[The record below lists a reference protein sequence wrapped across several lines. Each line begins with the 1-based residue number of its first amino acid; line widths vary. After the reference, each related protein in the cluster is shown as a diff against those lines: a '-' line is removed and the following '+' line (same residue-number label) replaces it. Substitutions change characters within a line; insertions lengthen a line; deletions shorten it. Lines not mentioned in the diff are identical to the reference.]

1 MKCGFWNVG
10 GWNTLV
16 DSDNS
21 SIREKCLLSLDLDVI
36 GIAET
41 HLKNNDVLE
50 LTGYVWLGHNRK
62 NTHIKAK
69 KGSGGVGVFL
79 KQSLFQSYD
88 VNMIDNDKEGILWLK
103 FSPKGN
109 ETEFLCCV
117 CYLPP
122 INSTRN
128 IDGNEFFDTLLSQ
141 IHMYCK
147 DTMFFYAAISMR
159 AAQSWKITYLG
170 WIS

>member
-1 MKCGFWNVG
+1 M
-10 GWNTLV
+10 
-16 DSDNS
+16 
-21 SIREKCLLSLDLDVI
+21 
-36 GIAET
+36 
-41 HLKNNDVLE
+41 
-50 LTGYVWLGHNRK
+50 
-62 NTHIKAK
+62 
-69 KGSGGVGVFL
+69 GVGDFL

-103 FSPKGN
+103 LSPKGN

-128 IDGNEFFDTLLSQ
+128 VDGNEFLTHSLARYTCIAKIL
-141 IHMYCK
+141 Y
-147 DTMFFYAAISMR
+147 FFYAAISMR